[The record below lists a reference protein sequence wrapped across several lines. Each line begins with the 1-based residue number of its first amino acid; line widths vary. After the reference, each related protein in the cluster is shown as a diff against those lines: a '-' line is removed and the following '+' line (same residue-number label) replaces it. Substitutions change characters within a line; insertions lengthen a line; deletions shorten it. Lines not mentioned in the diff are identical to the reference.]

1 MLINQEDTSVTPKD
15 YCGNCDIADRY
26 DATQILVNR
35 VCNNDVAQ
43 WKEHCMLR
51 IEKCTDL
58 HTCAC
63 ATAPSGSCSE
73 EINLCSVSEHPP

>member
-15 YCGNCDIADRY
+15 YCGYCDIANRY
-26 DATQILVNR
+26 GASQILVNR

-51 IEKCTDL
+51 IEKCADPYARVPVRL
-58 HTCAC
+58 RPQVLA
-63 ATAPSGSCSE
+63 ARK
-73 EINLCSVSEHPP
+73 

>member
-15 YCGNCDIADRY
+15 YCGNCDIAVRY
-26 DATQILVNR
+26 DATQIHVNI

-51 IEKCTDL
+51 IEKCTDRYTRVAVRL
-58 HTCAC
+58 RPQVLA
-63 ATAPSGSCSE
+63 ARK
-73 EINLCSVSEHPP
+73 